1 MLEGLALLAALA
13 AVIFLRSRIA
23 AILQRW
29 ILTRD
34 LSDEFLQLL
43 FYSIV
48 ALMLLLM
55 SVAWWLGRV

>member
-23 AILQRW
+23 AMLQRW
-29 ILTRD
+29 ILTRN